1 MDCRGNC
8 AAWLSGPEKSRHFK
22 HELVAEGFGLE
33 ACRAARFG
41 REESGIGGGAPG
53 ASLGVSLGVSLGLFG
68 GKGGGVSVDL
78 FNPNDS
84 ADLLMGSG
92 LGGSCFAEV
101 CRVGRGGRE
110 GRTGGGWIVVGPFFD
125 TTLGAEW
132 DGFRVTLARFG
143 SSFSLFGGRGG
154 NFEGS

>member
-1 MDCRGNC
+1 MDCRGNR
-8 AAWLSGPEKSRHFK
+8 AAWLSGPEKSRHFR
-22 HELVAEGFGLE
+22 HEPVAEGFGLE

-68 GKGGGVSVDL
+68 SNGGGVSVDL

-84 ADLLMGSG
+84 ADLLTGSG

-110 GRTGGGWIVVGPFFD
+110 GRTGGGWIVVGLFFD
-125 TTLGAEW
+125 TTLGTEW
-132 DGFRVTLARFG
+132 VCFRETLADFD
-143 SSFSLFGGRGG
+143 SSFPLFGGRGG
-154 NFEGS
+154 SFEGS

>member
-1 MDCRGNC
+1 MDCRGNR
-8 AAWLSGPEKSRHFK
+8 AAWLSGPEKSRHFR

-53 ASLGVSLGVSLGLFG
+53 ASLGVSLEVSLGLFG

-84 ADLLMGSG
+84 ADLLTGSG

-125 TTLGAEW
+125 TTLGAERV
-132 DGFRVTLARFG
+132 GFRVTLAGFG